1 MDLLNKKSIWA
12 LLIGSALLAT
22 TACKKDDDI
31 VTPEPTSPTA
41 FTITDIGNNTNKVE
55 GAASSDFTFTNDK
68 QWLLQGFVY
77 VNDGATLTVD
87 PGTVIRGDK
96 NSKGTLIIRRG
107 AKIHAVGNSAQPIV
121 FTLSL
126 IHISEPT
133 RPY

>member
-55 GAASSDFTFTNDK
+55 VRPAATS
-68 QWLLQGFVY
+68 
-77 VNDGATLTVD
+77 
-87 PGTVIRGDK
+87 
-96 NSKGTLIIRRG
+96 
-107 AKIHAVGNSAQPIV
+107 
-121 FTLSL
+121 LSRMTSNGCCKAL
-126 IHISEPT
+126 SM
-133 RPY
+133 